1 MHKVLSFHL
10 SMCQHF
16 CFFWSTFCSLF
27 AHLNFNEPASSSGL
41 SLIAKCKDYFFCC
54 LTKKSAEN
62 TGFSLLLIKET
73 LLIKLPSSSAELRR
87 HASIAISTP
96 TQGFAT
102 LIEEKKGQQHS
113 KLQCCQRHD
122 SSTGYASLNMPISIL
137 FSAVSTKIECP
148 PRMQS

>member
-1 MHKVLSFHL
+1 MYKVLSFHL
-10 SMCQHF
+10 CVIIF
-16 CFFWSTFCSLF
+16 VFFWSTFCSLF
-27 AHLNFNEPASSSGL
+27 AHLNFNEPASLSGL
-41 SLIAKCKDYFFCC
+41 SLIAKCKDYYFLLSNQKKCRKHRFFF
-54 LTKKSAEN
+54 T
-62 TGFSLLLIKET
+62 LIKET
-73 LLIKLPSSSAELRR
+73 LLIKLSAAELRR

>member
-1 MHKVLSFHL
+1 MN
-10 SMCQHF
+10 QHHHQA
-16 CFFWSTFCSLF
+16 W
-27 AHLNFNEPASSSGL
+27 ASQQN
-41 SLIAKCKDYFFCC
+41 AKITFCC

-148 PRMQS
+148 PRMQSKLQLVGKKFWFMVSITVLRNKRSTTH